1 REIRATR
8 SRSSSTAAAS
18 AWSASWRAK
27 SSSSVSVIGG
37 ARSLAMSRLSRPA
50 SLEVLLGGRRHER
63 IGRVHH
69 IADIEL
75 ARLGQQLV
83 CIQAGPT
90 VIRLEPRHQLPVRD
104 ARGVLHGTSAA
115 DSHDPIRRFDPRPG
129 YRSALDHLEDEG
141 RLRSYLQRNPTQL
154 TLTLASVSVARVEE
168 RALVPDREI
177 DRVAGTDVRHVHVA
191 SEGTRRQRADRLK
204 VGGYSQRSHEG
215 VPWQR
220 QSELAAGQD
229 I

>member
-1 REIRATR
+1 M
-8 SRSSSTAAAS
+8 
-18 AWSASWRAK
+18 
-27 SSSSVSVIGG
+27 G
-37 ARSLAMSRLSRPA
+37 L
-50 SLEVLLGGRRHER
+50 
-63 IGRVHH
+63 VHD

-75 ARLGQQLV
+75 AGLGQQLV
-83 CIQAGPT
+83 CIQSGPT
-90 VIRLEPRHQLPVRD
+90 MIRLEPRHQLRVRD

-177 DRVAGTDVRHVHVA
+177 YRVTGSYVRHVNVTA
-191 SEGTRRQRADRLK
+191 EGSRRQLGEFLEVVRDGR
-204 VGGYSQRSHEG
+204 
-215 VPWQR
+215 
-220 QSELAAGQD
+220 
-229 I
+229 